1 MTGREAEQTLSVIRT
16 LMERGTQ
23 YTHLSGHAGI
33 AAGLLTLLGSFLRA
47 RYDTP
52 FMVTWMG
59 VLAAA
64 SASTVLFTAA
74 LARAHG
80 ERVWTRQARTVTLA
94 LLPSLSCALILT
106 AVLGRVG
113 QSALLPGVWMLLW
126 GVGALAMSFF
136 TPRVISMLGITFLIA
151 GTVTLA
157 SGITNDALT
166 MALTFGAIHLGYGA
180 ILTAVPAT
188 ADRIT
193 PRSPE
198 VRAPTIRTDG

>member
-33 AAGLLTLLGSFLRA
+33 AAGVLTLLGSFLRM
-47 RYDTP
+47 RYGTP
-52 FMVTWMG
+52 FMPTWMG

-74 LARAHG
+74 LARSHG
-80 ERVWTRQARTVTLA
+80 EPVWTRQARTVTLA
-94 LLPSLSCALILT
+94 LLPSLCCALILT

-113 QSALLPGVWMLLW
+113 QSALLPGIWMLLW

-136 TPRVISMLGITFLIA
+136 TPRVISLLGITFLAA
-151 GTVTLA
+151 GTLTLTT
-157 SGITNDALT
+157 GITNDALT
-166 MALTFGAIHLGYGA
+166 MALTFGAIHLGYGV
-180 ILTAVPAT
+180 ILTLAPA
-188 ADRIT
+188 AGR
-193 PRSPE
+193 RVSPLSP
-198 VRAPTIRTDG
+198 VIRTDG